1 MIRQVWVIWKNIK
14 VLSNLIINFSK
25 NMLWNDFF
33 FLCDPPITQKDGEI
47 QGGGGGGGEG
57 KEKFN
62 RRVFKE

>member
-1 MIRQVWVIWKNIK
+1 MIRQVWVIWKNNK

-33 FLCDPPITQKDGEI
+33 SCVIHPLHKKMAKFRE
-47 QGGGGGGGEG
+47 GGGEG

>member
-33 FLCDPPITQKDGEI
+33 FLCDPPIIQKMAKFM
-47 QGGGGGGGEG
+47 GGGGEG

-62 RRVFKE
+62 RRLFKE

>member
-33 FLCDPPITQKDGEI
+33 FLCDPPIIQKNGEI
-47 QGGGGGGGEG
+47 HGGGGEG

>member
-33 FLCDPPITQKDGEI
+33 FLCDPPITQKNGEI
-47 QGGGGGGGEG
+47 QGGGGEG

-62 RRVFKE
+62 RCVFKE